1 MSELIPIGIDLGSL
15 HARVAI
21 GNVSHSKSNT
31 AAATDDDTKQIVD
44 TKPLPDVISNAQG
57 SRYTLALVGID
68 TDNNNNGST
77 AVIEEEK
84 KGEESGTES
93 STRRHIFGEAA
104 RRALAREKKAPI
116 SKDPSSLVREL
127 VRSTSSVGA
136 DGKEEDEGMKEK
148 ANKASAFFSHLAE
161 LACDASSSHPSKL
174 RTVVSVPV
182 ASTPAEQAGI
192 VQTVESGINSALES
206 RLSAK
211 EIKALKKKKK
221 NEEEDEPYVMAVITD
236 PAAVCIAHGLTEIEH
251 PGGVIDLA
259 SSPTNNNN
267 TESSSWKHVLVI
279 DWGASGLTATH
290 ITRTSSNS
298 KLLTIVNSKTDTSC
312 SGTSIISILANHC
325 ASLFE
330 RKTRVSGV
338 LDSKKAVHRLEMA
351 CESAVRTLSR
361 APTVTVAVDGLYE
374 GMDMNVP
381 ISRPRFDMLMNGT
394 MRKAE
399 TLLQTFVSDENG
411 GVEFDVV
418 LTAGNVCD
426 MPSANTLIRTKLFP
440 NANGGRGD
448 IPPDEAVAI
457 GCARYAASILS
468 CDTHSKHGGKKTSD
482 ENHNLGPATRKVK
495 ACPVNIGICRID
507 NDKTNGDIESIISES
522 SIPLIQVGEPL
533 PANVTRCVRYG
544 DDKSWLDNSY
554 VAIVQLGKKNK
565 IIGKIEG
572 IELDDKSSSFE
583 ITMELSTDGKLELSV
598 NGGTST
604 TL

>member
-1 MSELIPIGIDLGSL
+1 MSELIPIGIDVGSL

-31 AAATDDDTKQIVD
+31 AVAADDNTKQIVD

-68 TDNNNNGST
+68 TDNNNNIST
-77 AVIEEEK
+77 VIEEEK

-93 STRRHIFGEAA
+93 STARHIFGEAA

-136 DGKEEDEGMKEK
+136 DDGKEEDDVMKEK

-161 LACDASSSHPSKL
+161 LACDASSSHPTNL

-182 ASTPAEQAGI
+182 SSSPAEQAGI
-192 VQTVESGINSALES
+192 VQTVEGGINSALES

-221 NEEEDEPYVMAVITD
+221 EDEPFVMAVITD
-236 PAAVCIAHGLTEIEH
+236 PAAVCIAHGLTELEH
-251 PGGVIDLA
+251 PGVIDLA
-259 SSPTNNNN
+259 SPTNSN

-298 KLLTIVNSKTDTSC
+298 KLLSIVKSTTDTSC

-338 LDSKKAVHRLEMA
+338 LESKKAVHRLEMA

-399 TLLQTFVSDENG
+399 TLLQTFISEENG

-426 MPSANTLIRTKLFP
+426 MPSASTLIRTKLFP

-448 IPPDEAVAI
+448 VPPDEAVAI

-468 CDTHSKHGGKKTSD
+468 CDTHSKHGGKKTLD
-482 ENHNLGPATRKVK
+482 ENHNLGPATQKVK

-507 NDKTNGDIESIISES
+507 NDKTNGDIESIISKS

-533 PANVTRCVRYG
+533 PANVTRNVRYG
-544 DDKSWLDNSY
+544 DDKSSWLDNSY